1 MVTALRRSKRAM
13 TTRTMNDDGWDE
25 RASEC
30 LSSRVQHLF
39 EDWNSI
45 RRKEMAGMVLSF
57 V

>member
-1 MVTALRRSKRAM
+1 MVTALGRSKRAM
-13 TTRTMNDDGWDE
+13 TTRTMNDDEWDE

-30 LSSRVQHLF
+30 LSSRVQYLF

-45 RRKEMAGMVLSF
+45 RKKEMAGMILSF